1 VTSEMIE
8 VAQVA
13 KPPDM
18 DRVVV
23 AVDPVVSSSANADE
37 CGIVVVGAV
46 TKGAPQDWRAFVLA
60 DCTVAGLGPSG
71 WAKAAI
77 AAMEQF
83 GADRLVAEVNQ
94 GGQLVAE
101 VIRQIDP
108 LVPYKAV
115 PCVKGEGRAGR
126 ACGGT
131 VRAGPCFTRDWKTGR
146 AGGSDD
152 PHDSAWV
159 RGGWIAGPCGCAG
172 VGIA

>member
-1 VTSEMIE
+1 MIE
-8 VAQVA
+8 VAEVA
-13 KPPDM
+13 MPPVM

-23 AVDPVVSSSANADE
+23 AVDPVVSSGAYADE

-94 GGQLVAE
+94 GGQLMAE
-101 VIRQIDP
+101 VICQIDP
-108 LVPYKAV
+108 LVPYKAGS
-115 PCVKGEGRAGR
+115 CVNGEGRACR

-131 VRAGPCFTRDWKTGR
+131 VRAGRCFI
-146 AGGSDD
+146 SD
-152 PHDSAWV
+152 
-159 RGGWIAGPCGCAG
+159 
-172 VGIA
+172 

>member
-1 VTSEMIE
+1 MTSEMIE

-108 LVPYKAV
+108 LVRPIRRFMRQGGRSRGQSLWRHCTSRAV
-115 PCVKGEGRAGR
+115 FH
-126 ACGGT
+126 T
-131 VRAGPCFTRDWKTGR
+131 
-146 AGGSDD
+146 
-152 PHDSAWV
+152 
-159 RGGWIAGPCGCAG
+159 
-172 VGIA
+172 